1 MKNNLGAMMF
11 ALLAA
16 VFPVTASSAV
26 STSANY
32 KITADVIN
40 SGVGDMSSVS
50 FKLASSVGDA
60 VLGANIASS
69 SFKLASGFRAEIS
82 VPPAVL
88 NLLSVFSRKMHGGL
102 PFDLQVNDQPLTGL
116 ITVEPRA
123 ISGGHKVYF
132 SFDNPVNAGVA
143 ATALDEAMNSAATVT
158 LARVGNDVIATL
170 TNVTDNKRL
179 KITLTGVNTL
189 TATPIERSV
198 GFLVGDVNGSYSV
211 NAADISAVKAHLNQ
225 QVNSI
230 GVAKFD
236 LNADGSITQADVSLA
251 KARSGKILP

>member
-1 MKNNLGAMMF
+1 MKNSLRAAIV

-16 VFPVTASSAV
+16 VFPLTASSAV
-26 STSANY
+26 STSASY

-40 SGVGDMSSVS
+40 SGVGDMSSAS
-50 FKLASSVGDA
+50 YKLASSVGDA

-69 SFKLASGFRAEIS
+69 SFKLASGFLAEIN

-88 NLLSVFSRKMHGGL
+88 NLLTVFSRKIHGGL
-102 PFDLQVNDQPLTGL
+102 PFDLDVNNQPLTGL

-123 ISGGHKVYF
+123 IGSGHKVYF

-170 TNVTDNKRL
+170 TNVADNKRL

-189 TATPIERSV
+189 NATPVERSI
-198 GFLVGDVNGSYSV
+198 GFLVGDVNSSHAV
-211 NAADISAVKAHLNQ
+211 NAETSVQ
-225 QVNSI
+225 
-230 GVAKFD
+230 
-236 LNADGSITQADVSLA
+236 
-251 KARSGKILP
+251 